1 MFIVKNISNQ
11 DVELP
16 DLHIVLSS
24 KDQIDL
30 DMVTSRFHSE
40 QSRSL
45 KGAFRGGYLKV
56 IVKDDHRGDYQIK
69 TDELARQQPIF
80 ITPPDPNKN
89 QDVIAAVKQ
98 LEEKLAKRLDD
109 KLSNTPQQPQ
119 IDLTALTQALA
130 VLQNL
135 TNQAAKPAAPEKV
148 EEASDERV
156 VDIHKRTLD
165 RLSKDAQS
173 NVKHTEEKADNSS
186 VQRNIDEL
194 EGLL

>member
-1 MFIVKNISNQ
+1 MFIVKNVSNQ

-69 TDELARQQPIF
+69 TDELSRQQPIF

-89 QDVIAAVKQ
+89 QDVIEAVKQ

-119 IDLTALTQALA
+119 IDLAALTQALT

-135 TNQAAKPAAPEKV
+135 ANQAVKPAATEKV

-173 NVKHTEEKADNSS
+173 NVKHTEETADNSS